1 MYRCGAEQKIR
12 KYLIDNNYIDC
23 IIQLP
28 DNLFF
33 GTSIATC
40 IMVLKKG
47 KSENKTLFID
57 ASKECIKVTN
67 SNNLSPQ
74 IIENILKV
82 FTDREE
88 KIDYV
93 SRLVPNSEIAENQY
107 NLSVSTYVE
116 AEDTRE
122 VIDIK
127 VLNKQIEEIVAKEN
141 ILRVEIEKIIK
152 EIEG

>member
-1 MYRCGAEQKIR
+1 
-12 KYLIDNNYIDC
+12 
-23 IIQLP
+23 
-28 DNLFF
+28 
-33 GTSIATC
+33 
-40 IMVLKKG
+40 MVLKKG

-67 SNNLSPQ
+67 SNKLSPQ
-74 IIENILKV
+74 NIENILKV
-82 FTDREE
+82 YTDREE

-93 SRLVPNSEIAENQY
+93 SRLVPNSEIAQNEY

-141 ILRVEIEKIIK
+141 ILRAEIEKIISS
-152 EIEG
+152 ISMVPDILPVAT